1 MKLSSLMMVKSVIC
15 LVSGVIFVLA
25 PGVLLAVYGVRN
37 AEQSTV
43 LMTRLY
49 GSTFILLGILLWF
62 ARSATESE
70 ALRAIVLAVVFG
82 DALGFMVALLG
93 QLAGV
98 MNALGWS
105 VVALYLLLSLGFGY
119 SYFQL
124 AKPSPRS
131 A

>member
-1 MKLSSLMMVKSVIC
+1 MKLRSLMLIKAVIC
-15 LVSGVIFVLA
+15 LVIGVVFVLT

-62 ARSATESE
+62 ARNATDSE
-70 ALRAIVLAVVFG
+70 ALRAIVLAVVAG
-82 DALGFMVALLG
+82 DALGFIVALLG

-105 VVALYLLLSLGFGY
+105 VVVVYLLLSVGFGY
-119 SYFQL
+119 SYFQV
-124 AKPSPRS
+124 AAPSPRS